1 MSVATDRIPPP
12 RSDWSVLIPHQGA
25 MCLLDE
31 VVAWNADAI
40 HARSGSHRDTANP
53 LRSDNRLRALHL
65 CEYGAQ
71 AMAVHGGLVAREA
84 GGRAEPGFL
93 VSLRSVELAVE
104 RVDDLP
110 GAIDV
115 HAERLLG
122 GEGSWQYAFR
132 VEHSGRL
139 LASGRAAVIAA
150 QSPADAG

>member
-1 MSVATDRIPPP
+1 MPP
-12 RSDWSVLIPHQGA
+12 RSDWSMLIPHQGA

-31 VVAWNADAI
+31 VVAWNDGTI
-40 HARSGSHRDTANP
+40 HARSDSHRDPANP
-53 LRSDNRLRALHL
+53 LRSDGRLRAVHL

-93 VSLRSVELAVE
+93 VSLRAVDLAVE

-110 GAIDV
+110 GALDV

-132 VEHSGRL
+132 IEHAGVPI
-139 LASGRAAVIAA
+139 ASGRAAVIAA
-150 QSPADAG
+150 QAPVAG